1 MSESELPPAGLSWAD
16 FVERWVADCGGWL
29 PLADQLIHR
38 AGDSVEIPQ
47 DPQTVERGLRR
58 LAKREHKP
66 GGQYGRWMMRF
77 LGVTSPIEQWVRWLG
92 TYHARFA
99 DLPSG
104 LRLEQLALWNRPP
117 VSESPLACWIHLG
130 IASAHGSRLDIAA
143 CELWLSRAERHVA
156 AAGATAEI
164 ELALLRAE
172 LETSRDAHAAAEVH
186 ERAAR
191 ERLGTAVLAAADE
204 LPYRARLAAVAAA
217 RFTRPPGGAL
227 PDLHRAR
234 ACFAEIPDAPIPF
247 VAFRKC
253 VGLAYCAWKLGEL
266 DEAARLV
273 ERAVEEAGDG
283 GLVRMRVMALN
294 MLSRILTGARAAAVN
309 ERARRM
315 ATALEDEDLLR
326 RVRYCEPV
334 APAPPE

>member
-1 MSESELPPAGLSWAD
+1 MSSSELPPAGLTWTEY
-16 FVERWVADCGGWL
+16 VERWVNDCGGWL

-38 AGDSVEIPQ
+38 AADSIEIPQ

-77 LGVTSPIEQWVRWLG
+77 FGVTSPIEQWVRWLG

-117 VSESPLACWIHLG
+117 VSESPLACWIHIG
-130 IASAHGSRLDIAA
+130 IAAAHQSRLDVAA
-143 CELWLSRAERHVA
+143 CELWLARAERHA
-156 AAGATAEI
+156 SAAGAAAEI
-164 ELALLRAE
+164 EIALLRAE
-172 LETSRDAHAAAEVH
+172 LAASRDDHAAVEVYQ
-186 ERAAR
+186 RAIE
-191 ERLGTAVLAAADE
+191 ERLRTAVLPATDE
-204 LPYRARLAAVAAA
+204 LPYRARLAAVCAA
-217 RFTRPPGGAL
+217 RFTRPPAGVA

-234 ACFAEIPDAPIPF
+234 EYFASIPDASIPF
-247 VAFRKC
+247 VAFRKH
-253 VGLAYCAWKLGEL
+253 VGLAYCAWKLG
-266 DEAARLV
+266 DVGEATRLA
-273 ERAVEEAGDG
+273 ERAVDEAGDG
-283 GLVRMRVMALN
+283 GFVRMRVMALN
-294 MLSRILTGARAAAVN
+294 MLSRVLTGPSAAAVN

-326 RVRYCEPV
+326 RVGYCAPG
-334 APAPPE
+334 APA